1 MKYIL
6 LLILLCLNSFCFA
19 QNAGWIGFD
28 ASELVKEIKQV
39 SNNLK
44 VEKILKQQIK
54 DNQELQLKDLQDP
67 WLEEFQRLI
76 KFSIKE
82 DKIEAIKA
90 LFNYIEKEYN
100 NASVLILKQM
110 ALETILQ
117 ESKHT
122 VVKEVYYSNN
132 PNAIGF
138 SSTKYTISFDI
149 KFITKYFDLL
159 MTEEIDKTKLKESIT
174 NNSTNVSFINLQE
187 VISLIDS
194 Y

>member
-6 LLILLCLNSFCFA
+6 LLVLLCLNTLSYA
-19 QNAGWIGFD
+19 QNAGWVGFD

-110 ALETILQ
+110 ALA
-117 ESKHT
+117 
-122 VVKEVYYSNN
+122 YR
-132 PNAIGF
+132 A
-138 SSTKYTISFDI
+138 TKSLKLFTLKLTDSLM
-149 KFITKYFDLL
+149 LL
-159 MTEEIDKTKLKESIT
+159 T
-174 NNSTNVSFINLQE
+174 
-187 VISLIDS
+187 
-194 Y
+194 